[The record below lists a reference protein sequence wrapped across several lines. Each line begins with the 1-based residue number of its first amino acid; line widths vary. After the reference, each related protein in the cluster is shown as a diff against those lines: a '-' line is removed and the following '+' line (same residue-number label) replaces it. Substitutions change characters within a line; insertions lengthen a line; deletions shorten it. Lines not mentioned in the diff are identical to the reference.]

1 VNTSGPKIV
10 TTLTPD
16 CGLGCAKTPGKRFFE
31 PFEAFV
37 TAGTPDAFH
46 SVQGETVMANAIAPE
61 LQNPQE
67 ALSGERTLLE
77 LVQSIGEITS
87 IFNDTATTE
96 IYTLRSGRVRLC
108 GNFRDERID
117 LICPPSTPR

>member
-10 TTLTPD
+10 TTLTLD
-16 CGLGCAKTPGKRFFE
+16 CGPGCAQTPGKRFFE
-31 PFEAFV
+31 PLGAFV

-87 IFNDTATTE
+87 NDEEVVATV
-96 IYTLRSGRVRLC
+96 IYMLRSGRVRLC